1 MSDVQKINID
11 VTGIETDVFGI
22 EEACEYLKLA
32 RSTVYRLTRKGIIPH
47 NRIGKSLRFR
57 KEVLAE
63 WLQKDAKARTTA
75 QTTKASK
82 KKTTKSNKQE
92 SR

>member
-1 MSDVQKINID
+1 MSDVQKINTD
-11 VTGIETDVFGI
+11 VTGVETDVFGI

-32 RSTVYRLTRKGIIPH
+32 RSTVYRLSRKGIIPH

-63 WLQKDAKARTTA
+63 WLHKDAEARTTV
-75 QTTKASK
+75 QTTKPSK
-82 KKTTKSNKQE
+82 KR